1 MNNAA
6 TRAASLALLAVL
18 CTLHVSPALAQ
29 FTGAGTQA
37 TNWFVQLITPLVP
50 LACAAVGIACFTG
63 KVNWAWFV
71 AALCGTALF
80 FGRDQVVSMFRGW
93 LSV

>member
-1 MNNAA
+1 MNTTAIRTANFVLFFVLW
-6 TRAASLALLAVL
+6 SLQA
-18 CTLHVSPALAQ
+18 SPALAQ
-29 FTGAGTQA
+29 FTGAGSQA
-37 TNWFVQLITPLVP
+37 TNWFVQLISPLIP

-63 KVNWAWFV
+63 KVNWGWFM